1 MEPSEPIVVHQRPL
15 PETRTPTLACKWQAE
30 VCVGGKTY
38 VEVSR
43 AGASHE
49 IARTLVNAGV
59 PDAEMHVCEAGR
71 GGYLM
76 VPSFHAWAEWTYS
89 GDQRIR
95 WDKAQ
100 ASLERLKGL
109 RE

>member
-1 MEPSEPIVVHQRPL
+1 MEQSEPIIVHQHPL
-15 PETRTPTLACKWQAE
+15 PETRTPTLSCKWQAE

-49 IARTLVNAGV
+49 IARALVNAGV
-59 PDAEMHVCEAGR
+59 PDAEMRIHEGDR
-71 GGYLM
+71 PGFLR

-89 GDQRIR
+89 GDHRIR

-100 ASLERLKGL
+100 ASLERLKAL